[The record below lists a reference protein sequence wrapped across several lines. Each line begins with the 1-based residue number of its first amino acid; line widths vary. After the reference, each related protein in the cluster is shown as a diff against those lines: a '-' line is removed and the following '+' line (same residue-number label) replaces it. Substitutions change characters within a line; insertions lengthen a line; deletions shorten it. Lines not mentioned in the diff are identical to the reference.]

1 MQLFGFGLR
10 RVVHDA
16 MEAEI
21 EQKHH
26 QRRRRY
32 QQHIFLFSG
41 DYELVWLRV
50 RNPKPQYAKVTT

>member
-1 MQLFGFGLR
+1 
-10 RVVHDA
+10 

-41 DYELVWLRV
+41 DYKLVWLRV

>member
-1 MQLFGFGLR
+1 
-10 RVVHDA
+10 

-26 QRRRRY
+26 HRRRRY
-32 QQHIFLFSG
+32 QQHIFLFSD
-41 DYELVWLRV
+41 DYKLVWLRV